1 MPKTLNDIIPPS
13 KRRSM
18 GDMSAH
24 ESSYAPPPS
33 YEAPPRERA
42 RRPRQ
47 NRKFPFGTALV
58 ALLVVAGSVGVLHF
72 FSGATVQVTPQR
84 NTAYV
89 SAEFTASKG
98 QGDLPYEV
106 VVVEKIATSA
116 VEAESTVEANDPATG
131 TITIY
136 NAQAKSQQLIKNT
149 RFETPSG
156 LIFRIKDSV
165 VIPAGSSNAPGSIT
179 ASVYSDEGGEKYNI
193 PPSDFT
199 VPGLKGGASF
209 DLVYAKSTEPMTG
222 GFAGTRPSV
231 SEATREAEIAKI
243 EASLRTDIQGE
254 LESKLPEGYMT
265 MPGAYTITLETLPDA
280 PGQGGKVE
288 VRLRAVMKAFAVP
301 NNALAKA
308 LAYQIAGGFSGQP
321 ITIEDTSGLT
331 FSAITPESPDA
342 VETYS
347 FKIEG
352 NTTLVWGIDETEVA
366 GAVAGKSRESAQV
379 IVSGLPSVD
388 KAYMIL
394 RPFWA
399 GSFPDD
405 PEKIKVE
412 VVEAKK

>member
-1 MPKTLNDIIPPS
+1 
-13 KRRSM
+13 M
-18 GDMSAH
+18 GDMNTH
-24 ESSYAPPPS
+24 ESSYTPPPA
-33 YEAPPRERA
+33 YEAPRERA
-42 RRPRQ
+42 RRPRS
-47 NRKFPFGTALV
+47 NKKFPFGTALI
-58 ALLVVAGSVGVLHF
+58 ALVVVAGSVGVLHF

-89 SAEFTASKG
+89 SAEMTATKG
-98 QGDLPYEV
+98 QGELPYEV
-106 VVVEKIATSA
+106 VVVEKIATNS

-136 NAQAKSQQLIKNT
+136 NAQPNSQQLIKNT

-165 VIPAGSSNAPGSIT
+165 VIPAGTRNAPGSIT

-193 PPSDFT
+193 PASDFT
-199 VPGLKGGASF
+199 VPGLKGGKSF

-231 SEATREAEIAKI
+231 SEATRTAEVAKMEAA
-243 EASLRTDIQGE
+243 LRTDIQGE
-254 LESKLPEGYMT
+254 LEGKLKEGYMT
-265 MPGAYTITLETLPDA
+265 LPGAYTITLETLPDA
-280 PGQGGKVE
+280 PGQGGKVD
-288 VRLRAVMKAFAVP
+288 VRLRAVMKAFTIP
-301 NNALAKA
+301 NAALAKA

-321 ITIEDTSGLT
+321 ITVEDSKNLT

-342 VETYS
+342 VESYS

-352 NTTLVWGIDETEVA
+352 NTTLVWGIDEVEVA
-366 GAVAGKSRESAQV
+366 GAVAGKSRENARV
-379 IVSGLPSVD
+379 IVGGLPSVD
-388 KAYMIL
+388 RANMVL

-399 GSFPDD
+399 STFPDD

-412 VVEAKK
+412 IVDVKK